1 MKILYLVLGFI
12 SFGLGAVG
20 VVLPILPTAPFLL
33 LSAYCFARASKR
45 ANDWFLS
52 TKLYNRHLDSFVK
65 NRTMTLKT
73 KLLILIPVS
82 VLLTGAFFLMSNIYG
97 RIVLFIL
104 LGLKYC
110 YFIFKIKTIR
120 LCKSK
125 KVQEEKTTWYKD
137 GRLFF
142 NALLKSPHSYHWNWV

>member
-1 MKILYLVLGFI
+1 MIRVILEYNNRSLATGEGEKMKILYLVLGFI

-97 RIVLFIL
+97 RIVVFSLCGFI
-104 LGLKYC
+104 C
-110 YFIFKIKTIR
+110 CDFIFKIKKIR

-125 KVQEEKTTWYKD
+125 KVQ
-137 GRLFF
+137 
-142 NALLKSPHSYHWNWV
+142 